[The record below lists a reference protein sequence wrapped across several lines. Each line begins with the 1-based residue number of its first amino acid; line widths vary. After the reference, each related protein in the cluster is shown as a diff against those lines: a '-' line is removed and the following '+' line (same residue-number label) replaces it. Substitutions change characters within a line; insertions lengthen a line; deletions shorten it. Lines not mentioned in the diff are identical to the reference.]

1 MVGGIQKIRN
11 NSSGVI
17 AKTIAGVIIVTFA
30 LFFGWGT
37 VFTGS
42 DVNNIA
48 KVNGKNIDLVDLSF
62 ETRTQQY
69 LFNQRYPDQDMDF
82 DQDMLRTL
90 STNSLIRRELILQYL
105 DSLGVNIPDQVA
117 LKTFRDDDSFQIE
130 GQYSEERFEAVMR
143 SLGFT
148 GNDYIKRVG
157 QDLALDLWRTSL
169 VKSEFVTESEI
180 KNILTLVNQTR
191 DVSFV
196 TYKINSIKEQIQPSE
211 EQKKEFYQEDKNQF
225 LKNAEIKLRYI
236 ELQQENLRTTI
247 KVSEEEIKNEYNFY
261 VDNFNTKP
269 VRAISHIMLN
279 FSDNESKEK
288 AIKLAETI
296 SDEARDKNNFLEL
309 VQKYSEDK
317 GTISSGGDLG
327 VSDGSSFPFEFENA
341 IKDMKV
347 GEISKPI
354 LLDVSVHVLLLRDF
368 KVPVPESYQDI
379 KSSFQERLVD
389 TKLEYAYSDLIDK
402 AGDLIYSS
410 NDLDDLSSDLGVI
423 IKNTEFFSKSSAT
436 SFFKNNEVQEL
447 IFSDEQLEGISDLIE
462 IKDDLSIVIEV
473 EEFNPAFIQ
482 DYEQVEPEINKIVT
496 DRLSIFKAKEMAD
509 QLVSKLENSNLEILA
524 NDLNLEFQSY
534 KEISRDSSLLP
545 QTALFDLFNI
555 SRGHQGKSYYI
566 SSQKNGDVIVLFLEK
581 INEYNSEVTQEEIDQ
596 FRKIVQDERSNAL
609 LVQAQLSLQED
620 ADIIFI
626 NSAD

>member
-1 MVGGIQKIRN
+1 MAGGIQKIRN

-82 DQDMLRTL
+82 DQEMLRTL

-148 GNDYIKRVG
+148 GNDYIQRVG
-157 QDLALDLWRTSL
+157 QDLALDLWRKSL

-211 EQKKEFYQEDKNQF
+211 EQKKEFYQGDKNQF
-225 LKNAEIKLRYI
+225 LKKAEIKLRYI
-236 ELQQENLRTTI
+236 ELQQENLRAAI
-247 KVSEEEIKNEYNFY
+247 KVSEEEIKNEYSFY

-288 AIKLAETI
+288 AIKLAKII

-309 VQKYSEDK
+309 VQKHSEDQ

-354 LLDVSVHVLLLRDF
+354 LLDVSVHVVLLRDY

-389 TKLEYAYSDLIDK
+389 TKLEYAYSDLIDR

-410 NDLDDLSSDLGVI
+410 NDLDDLSSELGVS

-447 IFSDEQLEGISDLIE
+447 IFSDEPLEGISDLIE

-473 EEFNPAFIQ
+473 EELNPAFIQ

-496 DRLSIFKAKEMAD
+496 DRLAVSKAKEMAD
-509 QLVSKLENSNLEILA
+509 QLVSKLKNSSLEILA

-555 SRGHQGKSYYI
+555 SRSHQGESYYI

-581 INEYNSEVTQEEIDQ
+581 INKYNSEVAQEEIDQ
-596 FRKIVQDERSNAL
+596 FRKIIQDERSNDL

>member
-1 MVGGIQKIRN
+1 MGGGIQKIRN

-48 KVNGKNIDLVDLSF
+48 KVNGTNIDLVDLSF

-105 DSLGVNIPDQVA
+105 DSLGINIPDQVA
-117 LKTFRDDDSFQIE
+117 LKTFRNDDSFQIE

-196 TYKINSIKEQIQPSE
+196 TFKINAIKKQIQPSE
-211 EQKKEFYQEDKNQF
+211 EKKKEFYQEDKNQF
-225 LKNAEIKLRYI
+225 LKKAEIKLRYI
-236 ELQQENLRTTI
+236 ELQQDNLRTTI
-247 KVSEEEIKNEYNFY
+247 KVSEEEIKNEYSFY

-288 AIKLAETI
+288 AIKLAKII

-309 VQKYSEDK
+309 VQKYSEDE

-354 LLDVSVHVLLLRDF
+354 LLDVSVHVLLLRDSTL
-368 KVPVPESYQDI
+368 PVPESYQAI
-379 KSSFQERLVD
+379 KSSFEERLVD

-410 NDLDDLSSDLGVI
+410 NDLDDLSSELGVS

-447 IFSDEQLEGISDLIE
+447 IFSNEPLEGISDLIE

-496 DRLSIFKAKEMAD
+496 DRLAVSKAKEMAD

-555 SRGHQGKSYYI
+555 SRGLQGESYYI
-566 SSQKNGDVIVLFLEK
+566 SSQKNGDVMVLFLEK
-581 INEYNSEVTQEEIDQ
+581 INKYNSEVAQEEIDQ
-596 FRKIVQDERSNAL
+596 FRKIIQDERSNDL

>member
-1 MVGGIQKIRN
+1 MAGGIQKIRN

-48 KVNGKNIDLVDLSF
+48 KVNGTNIDLVDLSF

-105 DSLGVNIPDQVA
+105 DSLGINIPDQVA
-117 LKTFRDDDSFQIE
+117 LKTFRNDDSFQIE

-196 TYKINSIKEQIQPSE
+196 TFKINAIKKQIQPSE
-211 EQKKEFYQEDKNQF
+211 EKKKEFYQEDKNQF
-225 LKNAEIKLRYI
+225 LKKAEIKLRYI
-236 ELQQENLRTTI
+236 ELQQDNLRTTI
-247 KVSEEEIKNEYNFY
+247 KVSEEEIKNEYSFY

-288 AIKLAETI
+288 AIKLAKII

-309 VQKYSEDK
+309 VQKYSEDE

-354 LLDVSVHVLLLRDF
+354 LLDVSVHVLLLRDSTL
-368 KVPVPESYQDI
+368 PVPESYQAI
-379 KSSFQERLVD
+379 KSSFEERLVD

-410 NDLDDLSSDLGVI
+410 NDLDDLSSELGVS

-447 IFSDEQLEGISDLIE
+447 IFSNEPLEGISDLIE

-496 DRLSIFKAKEMAD
+496 DRLAVSKAKEMAD

-555 SRGHQGKSYYI
+555 SRGLQGESYYI
-566 SSQKNGDVIVLFLEK
+566 SSQKNGDVMVLFLEK
-581 INEYNSEVTQEEIDQ
+581 INKYNSEVAQEEIDQ
-596 FRKIVQDERSNAL
+596 FRKIIQDERSNDL

>member
-1 MVGGIQKIRN
+1 MAGIQKIRN

-17 AKTIAGVIIVTFA
+17 AKTIAGTIIVTFA

-48 KVNGKNIDLVDLSF
+48 KVNGKNIDLIDLSF

-82 DQDMLRTL
+82 DQEMLRTL

-169 VKSEFVTESEI
+169 VKSEFVTEPEI

-225 LKNAEIKLRYI
+225 LKKAEIKLRYI

-247 KVSEEEIKNEYNFY
+247 KVSEEEIKNEYSFY

-288 AIKLAETI
+288 AIKLAKII
-296 SDEARDKNNFLEL
+296 SDEARDKSNFLDL
-309 VQKYSEDK
+309 VQKHSEDE

-354 LLDVSVHVLLLRDF
+354 LLDVSVHVLLLRDY

-410 NDLDDLSSDLGVI
+410 NDLDDLSNELGVSV
-423 IKNTEFFSKSSAT
+423 KNTEFFSKSSAT

-462 IKDDLSIVIEV
+462 IKDNLSIVIEV

-482 DYEQVEPEINKIVT
+482 DYEQVELEINKIVI
-496 DRLSIFKAKEMAD
+496 DRLAVSKAKEMAD
-509 QLVSKLENSNLEILA
+509 QLVSNLETSNLEILA

-555 SRGHQGKSYYI
+555 SRGHQGESYYI

-581 INEYNSEVTQEEIDQ
+581 INEFNKEVTQEEIDQ
-596 FRKIVQDERSNAL
+596 FRKIIQDERSNVL

>member
-1 MVGGIQKIRN
+1 MAGGIQKIRN

-82 DQDMLRTL
+82 DQEMLRTL

-148 GNDYIKRVG
+148 GNDYIQRVG
-157 QDLALDLWRTSL
+157 QDLALDFWRKSL

-225 LKNAEIKLRYI
+225 LKN
-236 ELQQENLRTTI
+236 
-247 KVSEEEIKNEYNFY
+247 
-261 VDNFNTKP
+261 
-269 VRAISHIMLN
+269 
-279 FSDNESKEK
+279 
-288 AIKLAETI
+288 
-296 SDEARDKNNFLEL
+296 
-309 VQKYSEDK
+309 
-317 GTISSGGDLG
+317 
-327 VSDGSSFPFEFENA
+327 
-341 IKDMKV
+341 
-347 GEISKPI
+347 
-354 LLDVSVHVLLLRDF
+354 
-368 KVPVPESYQDI
+368 
-379 KSSFQERLVD
+379 
-389 TKLEYAYSDLIDK
+389 LI
-402 AGDLIYSS
+402 ALIY
-410 NDLDDLSSDLGVI
+410 
-423 IKNTEFFSKSSAT
+423 
-436 SFFKNNEVQEL
+436 
-447 IFSDEQLEGISDLIE
+447 
-462 IKDDLSIVIEV
+462 
-473 EEFNPAFIQ
+473 
-482 DYEQVEPEINKIVT
+482 INV
-496 DRLSIFKAKEMAD
+496 
-509 QLVSKLENSNLEILA
+509 
-524 NDLNLEFQSY
+524 
-534 KEISRDSSLLP
+534 
-545 QTALFDLFNI
+545 
-555 SRGHQGKSYYI
+555 
-566 SSQKNGDVIVLFLEK
+566 
-581 INEYNSEVTQEEIDQ
+581 
-596 FRKIVQDERSNAL
+596 
-609 LVQAQLSLQED
+609 
-620 ADIIFI
+620 
-626 NSAD
+626 

>member
-1 MVGGIQKIRN
+1 MAGIQKIRN

-17 AKTIAGVIIVTFA
+17 AKTIAGTIIVTFA

-69 LFNQRYPDQDMDF
+69 LFNQRYPGQDMDF

-90 STNSLIRRELILQYL
+90 STNSLIRRELIVQYL

-130 GQYSEERFEAVMR
+130 GQYSEERFEAVVR

-169 VKSEFVTESEI
+169 VKSEFVTEPEI

-225 LKNAEIKLRYI
+225 LKKAEIKLRYI

-247 KVSEEEIKNEYNFY
+247 KVSEEEIKNEYSFY

-288 AIKLAETI
+288 AIKLAKII
-296 SDEARDKNNFLEL
+296 SDEARDKSNFLDL
-309 VQKYSEDK
+309 VQKHSEDE

-327 VSDGSSFPFEFENA
+327 VSDGSSFPFEFESA

-354 LLDVSVHVLLLRDF
+354 LLDVSVHVLLLRDY

-410 NDLDDLSSDLGVI
+410 NDLDDLSNELGVSV
-423 IKNTEFFSKSSAT
+423 KNTEFFSKSSAT

-482 DYEQVEPEINKIVT
+482 DYEQVELEINKIVI
-496 DRLSIFKAKEMAD
+496 DRLAVSKAKEMAD
-509 QLVSKLENSNLEILA
+509 QLVSNLETSNLEILA

-555 SRGHQGKSYYI
+555 SRGHQGKNYYI

-581 INEYNSEVTQEEIDQ
+581 INEFNKEITQEEIDQ
-596 FRKIVQDERSNAL
+596 FRKIIQDERSNVL

>member
-1 MVGGIQKIRN
+1 MAGGIQKIRN

-82 DQDMLRTL
+82 DQEMLRTL

-148 GNDYIKRVG
+148 GNDYIQRVG
-157 QDLALDLWRTSL
+157 QDLALDFWRKSL

-196 TYKINSIKEQIQPSE
+196 TYKINSIKDQIQPSE

-225 LKNAEIKLRYI
+225 LKKAEIKLRYI
-236 ELQQENLRTTI
+236 ELQQENLRTAI
-247 KVSEEEIKNEYNFY
+247 KVSEEEIKNEYSFY

-288 AIKLAETI
+288 AIKLATII

-309 VQKYSEDK
+309 VQKHSEDK

-354 LLDVSVHVLLLRDF
+354 LLDVSVHVLLLRDY

-389 TKLEYAYSDLIDK
+389 TKLEYAYSDLIDR

-410 NDLDDLSSDLGVI
+410 NDLDDLSSELGVI

-473 EEFNPAFIQ
+473 EELNPAFIQ

-496 DRLSIFKAKEMAD
+496 DRLAVSKAKEMAD
-509 QLVSKLENSNLEILA
+509 QLVSKLKNSSLEILA

-555 SRGHQGKSYYI
+555 SRGHQGESYYI

-581 INEYNSEVTQEEIDQ
+581 INKYNSEVAQEEIDQ
-596 FRKIVQDERSNAL
+596 FRKIIQDERSNDL

>member
-1 MVGGIQKIRN
+1 VAGIQKIRN

-17 AKTIAGVIIVTFA
+17 AKTIAGTIIVTFA

-69 LFNQRYPDQDMDF
+69 LFNQRYPGQDMDF

-90 STNSLIRRELILQYL
+90 STNSLIRRELIVQYL

-117 LKTFRDDDSFQIE
+117 LKSFRDDDSFQIE
-130 GQYSEERFEAVMR
+130 GQYSEERFEAVVR

-169 VKSEFVTESEI
+169 VKSEFVTEPEI

-225 LKNAEIKLRYI
+225 LKKAEIKLRYI

-247 KVSEEEIKNEYNFY
+247 KVSEEEIKNEYSFY

-288 AIKLAETI
+288 AIKLAKII
-296 SDEARDKNNFLEL
+296 SDEARDKSNFLDL
-309 VQKYSEDK
+309 VQKHSEDE

-327 VSDGSSFPFEFENA
+327 VSDGSSFPFEFESA

-354 LLDVSVHVLLLRDF
+354 LLDVSVHVLLLRDY

-410 NDLDDLSSDLGVI
+410 NDLDDLSNELGVSV
-423 IKNTEFFSKSSAT
+423 KNTEFFSKSSAT

-482 DYEQVEPEINKIVT
+482 DYEQVELEINKIVI
-496 DRLSIFKAKEMAD
+496 DRLAVSKAKEMAD
-509 QLVSKLENSNLEILA
+509 QLVSNLETSNLEILA

-555 SRGHQGKSYYI
+555 SRGHQGKNYYI

-581 INEYNSEVTQEEIDQ
+581 INEFNKEITQEEIDQ
-596 FRKIVQDERSNAL
+596 FRKIIQDERSNVL

>member
-1 MVGGIQKIRN
+1 MAGIQKIRN

-17 AKTIAGVIIVTFA
+17 AKTIAGTIIVTFA

-69 LFNQRYPDQDMDF
+69 LFNQRYPGQDMDF

-90 STNSLIRRELILQYL
+90 STNSLIRRELIVQYL

-117 LKTFRDDDSFQIE
+117 LKSFRDDDSFQIE
-130 GQYSEERFEAVMR
+130 GQYSEERFEAVVR

-169 VKSEFVTESEI
+169 VKSEFVTEPEI

-225 LKNAEIKLRYI
+225 LKKAEIKLRYI

-247 KVSEEEIKNEYNFY
+247 KVSEEEIKNEYSFY

-288 AIKLAETI
+288 AIKLAKII
-296 SDEARDKNNFLEL
+296 SDEARDKSNFLDL
-309 VQKYSEDK
+309 VQKHSEDE

-354 LLDVSVHVLLLRDF
+354 LLDASVHVLLLRDYE
-368 KVPVPESYQDI
+368 VPVPESYQDI

-410 NDLDDLSSDLGVI
+410 NDLDDLSNELGVSV
-423 IKNTEFFSKSSAT
+423 KNTEFFSKSSAT

-482 DYEQVEPEINKIVT
+482 DYEQVELEINKIVI
-496 DRLSIFKAKEMAD
+496 DRLAVSKAKEMAD
-509 QLVSKLENSNLEILA
+509 QLVSNLETSNLEILA

-555 SRGHQGKSYYI
+555 SRGHQGKNYYI

-581 INEYNSEVTQEEIDQ
+581 INEFNKEITQEEIDQ
-596 FRKIVQDERSNAL
+596 FRKIIQDERSNVL